1 MMLRLFQPLF
11 LILAQASDRQLAR
24 MVEYL
29 QAENRLLRERL
40 PKRVRVTPAERSR
53 LVKLGKPLGSAI
65 RGLITIVTPR
75 TFSRWLKGEPKDGQP
90 KRQRKPGRPRTPD
103 EIREW
108 VVRMARETG
117 WGYSRILGEL
127 KKLGIRAIAK
137 STVKNILKEH
147 GLDPGPKR
155 GEGTWTDFLKRHAAT
170 LYACDFFSKKVVTL
184 RGVVEVFILFFI
196 HVSSRR
202 VHIAGM
208 STRTTQVWTAERAR
222 ESLCFLA
229 GYAGERP
236 ILLRDHD
243 TKFEGGFDAALWE
256 NGVRV
261 QKVGPRAP
269 NLNAVA
275 ERWVQTVE
283 HECLDHFVVF
293 GEAHLRYLLDQ
304 FLEHYYLERPHQGLG
319 NRTLSGA
326 DPPEEVSP
334 TSGEIECQERLG
346 GLLKH
351 YRRRAA

>member
-1 MMLRLFQPLF
+1 MLRLFRPLF
-11 LILAQASDRQLAR
+11 LLLSHATDRQLAR

-29 QAENRLLRERL
+29 KAENRLLRDRL
-40 PKRVRVTPAERSR
+40 PKRLTVTVQERRR
-53 LVKLGKPLGSAI
+53 LVKLGRPLGSAI
-65 RGLITIVTPR
+65 RHLVTIVTPR
-75 TFSRWLKGEPKDGQP
+75 TFSRWLKGERQGAAA
-90 KRQRKPGRPRTPD
+90 KRQQKPGRPRTSD

-208 STRTTQVWTAERAR
+208 STKPTQIWTAERGR
-222 ESLCFLA
+222 EALGFLA
-229 GYAGERP
+229 GHDGEQP

-243 TKFEGGFDAALWE
+243 TKFEGGFDAVLRE
-256 NGVRV
+256 KGVRV

-269 NLNAVA
+269 NLNAIA
-275 ERWVQTVE
+275 ERWVQTVQQ
-283 HECLDHFVVF
+283 ECLDHFVVF
-293 GEAHLRYLLDQ
+293 GEAHLRFLLSE
-304 FLEHYYLERPHQGLG
+304 FVAHYHLERPHQGLG
-319 NRTLSGA
+319 NRTLCGA
-326 DPPEEVSP
+326 DPPQVVDL
-334 TSGEIECQERLG
+334 TSGEIECRERLG
-346 GLLKH
+346 GLLRH

>member
-1 MMLRLFQPLF
+1 MLRLFRPLF
-11 LILAQASDRQLAR
+11 LLLSHATDRQLAR

-29 QAENRLLRERL
+29 KAENRLLRDRL
-40 PKRVRVTPAERSR
+40 PKRLRVTVQERRR
-53 LVKLGKPLGSAI
+53 LIKLGRPLGSAM
-65 RGLITIVTPR
+65 RHLVTIVTPR
-75 TFSRWLKGEPKDGQP
+75 TFARWLKGERQRATA

-103 EIREW
+103 EIRDW

-117 WGYSRILGEL
+117 WGYSRIIGEL

-184 RGVVEVFILFFI
+184 RGVVEVFVLFFI

-202 VHIAGM
+202 VYIAGM
-208 STRTTQVWTAERAR
+208 RTKPTPAWTAERAR
-222 ESLCFLA
+222 EALDFLA
-229 GYAGERP
+229 CPAGERR

-243 TKFEGGFDAALWE
+243 TKFEGAYDRVLRE
-256 NGVRV
+256 SGVRV
-261 QKVGPRAP
+261 QKVGPLAP
-269 NLNAVA
+269 NLNAIA
-275 ERWVQTVE
+275 ERWVQTVQ
-283 HECLDHFVVF
+283 HECLDHFIVF
-293 GEAHLRYLLDQ
+293 GESHLRYLLDD
-304 FLEHYYLERPHQGLG
+304 FLAHFHLERPHQGLG
-319 NRTLSGA
+319 NRPPCGV
-326 DPPEEVSP
+326 DPPPVAATAS
-334 TSGEIECQERLG
+334 SDIECEQRLG

>member
-1 MMLRLFQPLF
+1 MLRLFRPLF
-11 LILAQASDRQLAR
+11 FLLSNATDRQLAR

-29 QAENRLLRERL
+29 KAENRLLRDRL
-40 PKRVRVTPAERSR
+40 PKRLRVTVQERRR
-53 LVKLGKPLGSAI
+53 LVKLGRPLGSAM
-65 RGLITIVTPR
+65 RHLVTIVTPR
-75 TFSRWLKGEPKDGQP
+75 TFARWLKGERQGASA

-137 STVKNILKEH
+137 STVKNILKEY

-170 LYACDFFSKKVVTL
+170 LYACDFFSKKVVSL
-184 RGVVEVFILFFI
+184 RGVVEVFVLFFI

-208 STRTTQVWTAERAR
+208 STRPTQAWTAARAR
-222 ESLCFLA
+222 DSLSFLA
-229 GYAGERP
+229 GHGDKEP

-243 TKFEGGFDAALWE
+243 TKFGEHFDGVLRE

-261 QKVGPRAP
+261 QKVGPLAP

-293 GEAHLRYLLDQ
+293 GEAHLGYLLEE
-304 FLEHYYLERPHQGLG
+304 FLAHYHLERPHQGVG

-326 DPPEEVSP
+326 EPPEDATP
-334 TSGEIECQERLG
+334 TSGEVECQERLG

>member
-1 MMLRLFQPLF
+1 MLRLFRPLF
-11 LILAQASDRQLAR
+11 LLLAHATDRQSAR

-29 QAENRLLRERL
+29 KAENRLLRDRL
-40 PKRVRVTPAERSR
+40 PKRLRVTDQERRR
-53 LVKLGKPLGSAI
+53 LVKLGRPLGSSM
-65 RGLITIVTPR
+65 RQLVTIVTPR
-75 TFSRWLKGEPKDGQP
+75 TFARWLKGERRGITT
-90 KRQRKPGRPRTPD
+90 KRPRKPGRPRTPD

-147 GLDPGPKR
+147 GLGPGPKR
-155 GEGTWTDFLKRHAAT
+155 GESTWTDFLKRHAAT

-184 RGVVEVFILFFI
+184 RGVVEVFVLFFI

-208 STRTTQVWTAERAR
+208 TTKPTQAWTAERAR
-222 ESLCFLA
+222 EALSFLC
-229 GYAGERP
+229 GTPGERP
-236 ILLRDHD
+236 ILLRDLD
-243 TKFEGGFDAALWE
+243 IKFEGGFDIVLRK

-261 QKVGPRAP
+261 NKVGPQAP

-293 GEAHLRYLLDQ
+293 GEAHLRYFLDE
-304 FLEHYYLERPHQGLG
+304 FLAHYHLERPHQGLG
-319 NRTLSGA
+319 NRLLSGA
-326 DPPEEVSP
+326 NQRPVS
-334 TSGEIECQERLG
+334 TTDSSDIECQERIG
-346 GLLKH
+346 GLLCH
-351 YRRRAA
+351 YRHWAA

>member
-1 MMLRLFQPLF
+1 
-11 LILAQASDRQLAR
+11 

-29 QAENRLLRERL
+29 KAENRLLRDRL
-40 PKRVRVTPAERSR
+40 PKRLRVTVQERRR
-53 LVKLGKPLGSAI
+53 LVKLGRPLGSAV
-65 RGLITIVTPR
+65 RHLVTIVTPR
-75 TFSRWLKGEPKDGQP
+75 TFALWLMGERQGATA

-103 EIREW
+103 EIRRW
-108 VVRMARETG
+108 VVWMAYETG

-137 STVKNILKEH
+137 STVKNTLKEH
-147 GLDPGPKR
+147 GLDPGPKG

-170 LYACDFFSKKVVTL
+170 LYACDFFSKKVATL
-184 RGVVEVFILFFI
+184 RGVLEVFVLFFI

-208 STRTTQVWTAERAR
+208 TTKPTQAWTAARAR

-229 GYAGERP
+229 GHAGERP
-236 ILLRDHD
+236 LLLRDHD
-243 TKFEGGFDAALWE
+243 TKFEGAFDAVLGE

-261 QKVGPRAP
+261 NKVGPQAP
-269 NLNAVA
+269 NLNAIA
-275 ERWVQTVE
+275 ERWVQTVQ

-293 GEAHLRYLLDQ
+293 GEAHLRYLLSE
-304 FLEHYYLERPHQGLG
+304 FIAHYHLERPHQGLG
-319 NRTLSGA
+319 NRPLSGA
-326 DPPEEVSP
+326 DPPRVAAAA
-334 TSGEIECQERLG
+334 SGDIACDQRLG